1 MLRRRDLLL
10 GVPLIAAAGAA
21 AALKPRNRMN
31 LLGNKKLEDV
41 IPLAFAGWEVI
52 PSNAVVLPEVR
63 KGSLAD
69 ELYDQTVSRL
79 YVSKTRRPVMLVVAY
94 GNTQSDLLQLH
105 RPEACY
111 AAVGFEIS
119 QSRRVEVPIGSEAL
133 IPSRELLATSNDRI
147 EPSLYWT
154 RIGDLLPTSGS
165 EQRFMKLQTE
175 MQGYIA
181 DGVLVRMSTVGEGG
195 QEEFAELRAF
205 AAEMLLASK
214 PLGRPALVGRPIAQ
228 AIAAST

>member
-1 MLRRRDLLL
+1 MLRRRDLIL

-21 AALKPRNRMN
+21 AALKPRERMN
-31 LLGNKKLEDV
+31 LLGDKKLEDV
-41 IPLAFAGWEVI
+41 IPLSFAGWEVI
-52 PSNAVVLPEVR
+52 PSNAMILPEATE
-63 KGSLAD
+63 GSLAD

-79 YVSKTRRPVMLVVAY
+79 YVSKTRQPVMLVIAY

-119 QSRRVEVPIGSEAL
+119 QSRQSDVTVIGEAI
-133 IPSRELLATSNDRI
+133 IPARELLATSNERI
-147 EPSLYWT
+147 EPILYWT
-154 RIGDLLPTSGS
+154 RIGDLLPTSGR
-165 EQRFMKLQTE
+165 EQRLMKLQTE

-195 QEEFAELRAF
+195 PGEFAELRAF

-214 PLGRPALVGRPIAQ
+214 VSGRPALVGRPVAQ
-228 AIAAST
+228 AIKAAT